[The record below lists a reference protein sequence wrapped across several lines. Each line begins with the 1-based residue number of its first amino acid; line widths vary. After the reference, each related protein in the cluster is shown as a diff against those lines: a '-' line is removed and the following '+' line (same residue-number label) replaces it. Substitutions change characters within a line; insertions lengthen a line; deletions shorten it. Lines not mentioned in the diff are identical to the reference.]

1 VITSL
6 KNRKVARAVRLK
18 KRAMREKDAR
28 FLVEGAQAVGEAA
41 AAASLEV
48 LFHTARDRLD
58 PIIGRAVDAGV
69 DIEAVSD
76 EVMERLTSTVTP
88 QGLVGVAPFVDVAL
102 SDLPERPGFA
112 ALLHAVRD
120 PGNAGTVLRSADAAG
135 AGAVVF
141 CGDSVD
147 VYNPKTVRASAG
159 SVFHVPVVREAS
171 VEDAI
176 AAMRRRGMA
185 VVAMSG
191 RGERD
196 LFDLD
201 LSAPTAFLFGN
212 EAWGLPDEVAALAD
226 GTVRVPILGRAESL
240 NLAAAAT
247 VCLFETARQRSGPSL
262 RPGSGSVAGGAPPLE
277 TLIAGAAHDI
287 RSPLTAVKGFAST
300 LSRRWEGMSDEQRQ
314 LMLTGIAHDADRL
327 NHTVKLLV
335 DAARLVAGTLAPQP
349 DRVDV
354 GAVVR
359 GLADFL
365 EAGGAPAEVRWTGG
379 EVSALT
385 DPDRLRT
392 AIAAMLEAATW
403 WAQEGPVE
411 VGADHRGS
419 ALRLTVRRA
428 GTELST
434 DEAGALFGPRQ
445 PGTGGGSK
453 IGLYVAR
460 GIAEAQG
467 GSATAAV
474 EDGALVLRMELPAGS

>member
-28 FLVEGAQAVGEAA
+28 FLVEGAQGVGEAA

-58 PIIGRAVDAGV
+58 PIIGRAVEAGV
-69 DIEAVSD
+69 DVEAVSD
-76 EVMERLTSTVTP
+76 SVMERLTSTVTP
-88 QGLVGVAPFVDVAL
+88 QGLVGVAPFVDITL

-159 SVFHVPVVREAS
+159 SVFHLPVVREAS
-171 VEDAI
+171 VEDAV
-176 AAMRRRGMA
+176 AAMRRRRMA

-212 EAWGLPDEVAALAD
+212 EAWGLPGEVAALAD
-226 GTVRVPILGRAESL
+226 GTVRVPIQGRAESL

-247 VCLFETARQRSGPSL
+247 VCLFEAARQRSGPSL
-262 RPGSGSVAGGAPPLE
+262 RAGSVAGGAPPLE

-300 LSRRWEGMSDEQRQ
+300 LSRRWGDMSDEQRQ

-354 GAVVR
+354 GEVVR

-365 EAGGAPAEVRWTGG
+365 EAGGAPAEVRWRGG

-411 VGADHRGS
+411 VVADHHGG

-474 EDGALVLRMELPAGS
+474 ENGALVLRLELPAGF

>member
-1 VITSL
+1 VISSL
-6 KNRKVARAVRLK
+6 KNRMVARAVRLK
-18 KRAMREKDAR
+18 KRAIREKDSR

-41 AAASLEV
+41 AVAALEV
-48 LFHTARDRLD
+48 LFHTERERLD
-58 PIIGRAVDAGV
+58 PVIGRAVEAGV
-69 DIEAVSD
+69 DVEAVS
-76 EVMERLTSTVTP
+76 EAVMERLASTVTP
-88 QGLVGVAPFVDVAL
+88 PGLVGVAPFVDVPL
-102 SDLPERPGFA
+102 SDLPDRPGFA
-112 ALLHAVRD
+112 ALLYAVRD

-159 SVFHVPVVREAS
+159 SVFHLPVVREAS
-171 VEDAI
+171 VEGAV
-176 AAMRRRGMA
+176 AAMRERGLA

-201 LSAPTAFLFGN
+201 LSTPTAFLFGN
-212 EAWGLPDEVAALAD
+212 EAWGLPDEVAGLAD
-226 GTVRVPILGRAESL
+226 ATVRVPILGRAESL
-240 NLAAAAT
+240 NLAAAAS
-247 VCLFETARQRSGPSL
+247 VCLFETARQRSGRSVREGL
-262 RPGSGSVAGGAPPLE
+262 GSVAGGAPPLE

-300 LSRRWEGMSDEQRQ
+300 LSRRWEDMSDDQRQ

-349 DRVDV
+349 DRVEV
-354 GAVVR
+354 GAVVE
-359 GLADFL
+359 GLAAFL
-365 EAGGAPAEVRWTGG
+365 ETGGAPAEVRWRGG
-379 EVSALT
+379 EVVALT
-385 DPDRLRT
+385 DPERLRT

-411 VGADHRGS
+411 VGADHDGRG
-419 ALRLTVRRA
+419 LRLTVRRA
-428 GTELST
+428 GTDLSP
-434 DEAGALFGPRQ
+434 DEVAALFGPRQ

-474 EDGALVLRMELPAGS
+474 EDGALVLRLELPAGP

>member
-1 VITSL
+1 MITSL

-28 FLVEGAQAVGEAA
+28 FLVEGAQGVGEAA

-58 PIIGRAVDAGV
+58 PIIGRAVEAGV
-69 DIEAVSD
+69 DVEAVSD
-76 EVMERLTSTVTP
+76 GVMERLTSTVTP
-88 QGLVGVAPFVDVAL
+88 QGLVGVTPFVDIAL
-102 SDLPERPGFA
+102 PDLPERPGFA

-159 SVFHVPVVREAS
+159 SVFHLPVVREAS
-171 VEDAI
+171 VEDAV

-212 EAWGLPDEVAALAD
+212 EAWGLPGEVAALAD

-247 VCLFETARQRSGPSL
+247 VCLFEAARQRSGPSL
-262 RPGSGSVAGGAPPLE
+262 RAGSVAGGAPPLE

-300 LSRRWEGMSDEQRQ
+300 LSRRWGDMSDEQRQ

-354 GAVVR
+354 GAMVR

-411 VGADHRGS
+411 VGADHHGG

-474 EDGALVLRMELPAGS
+474 ENGALVLRLELPAGP

>member
-1 VITSL
+1 MITSL

-48 LFHTARDRLD
+48 LFHTERDRLD
-58 PIIGRAVDAGV
+58 PILGRAVEGGV
-69 DIEAVSD
+69 DVEAVSD
-76 EVMERLTSTVTP
+76 GVMERLTSTVTP

-102 SDLPERPGFA
+102 ADVPDRPGFA
-112 ALLHAVRD
+112 AVLYAVRD

-159 SVFHVPVVREAS
+159 SVFHLPVVREAS
-171 VEDAI
+171 VEDAV

-191 RGERD
+191 RGQRD

-212 EAWGLPDEVAALAD
+212 EAWGLPDEVAGLAD
-226 GTVRVPILGRAESL
+226 ATVRVPILGRAESL

-247 VCLFETARQRSGPSL
+247 VCLFETARQRATRSTGA
-262 RPGSGSVAGGAPPLE
+262 GSVAGGAPPLE

-300 LSRRWEGMSDEQRQ
+300 LSRRWEDMSDEQRQ

-349 DRVDV
+349 DRVEV
-354 GAVVR
+354 GEVVR

-365 EAGGAPAEVRWTGG
+365 ETGGAPAEVRWLGG
-379 EVSALT
+379 EVVTFT
-385 DPDRLRT
+385 DPDRLHT

-419 ALRLTVRRA
+419 VLRLTVRRA
-428 GTELST
+428 GTDLSAE
-434 DEAGALFGPRQ
+434 EAAALFGPRQ

-467 GSATAAV
+467 GSASAAV
-474 EDGALVLRMELPAGS
+474 EEGALVLRLELPAGP